1 MNTSEFRIGNIVQE
15 GTVVEVKHN
24 YLRVKYKLDNRDRIS
39 LIEDAEIN
47 PEPISEDWF
56 IKLGFVPH
64 STNPYWFRKKQVCIS
79 VLGFVELIY
88 SDFQLVRLEIKV
100 QHIHHLQ
107 NLYQALVGEELVA
120 EPAR

>member
-1 MNTSEFRIGNIVQE
+1 
-15 GTVVEVKHN
+15 
-24 YLRVKYKLDNRDRIS
+24 
-39 LIEDAEIN
+39 
-47 PEPISEDWF
+47 
-56 IKLGFVPH
+56 
-64 STNPYWFRKKQVCIS
+64 
-79 VLGFVELIY
+79 LIY